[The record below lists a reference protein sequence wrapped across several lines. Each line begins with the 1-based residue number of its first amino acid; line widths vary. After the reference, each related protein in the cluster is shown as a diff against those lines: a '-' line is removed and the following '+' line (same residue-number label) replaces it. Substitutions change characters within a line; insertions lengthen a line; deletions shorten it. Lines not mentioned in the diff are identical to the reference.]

1 MPVVSDV
8 LTEILNG
15 SNDLASVKSDTALF
29 KRLRPSLITNL
40 DSAPVALTR
49 FKTWS
54 GMSRTRPALDME
66 SLKSHADKRKAI
78 YVV

>member
-1 MPVVSDV
+1 
-8 LTEILNG
+8 
-15 SNDLASVKSDTALF
+15 
-29 KRLRPSLITNL
+29 
-40 DSAPVALTR
+40 LTR